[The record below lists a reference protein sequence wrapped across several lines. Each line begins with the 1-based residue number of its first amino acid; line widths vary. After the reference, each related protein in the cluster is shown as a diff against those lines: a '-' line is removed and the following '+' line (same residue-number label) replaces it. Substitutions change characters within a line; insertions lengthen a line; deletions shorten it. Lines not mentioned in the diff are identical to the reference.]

1 MRCLGEA
8 VLNLSQGTVSEI
20 LAKPRPWSALS
31 IKGREPYLRMY
42 SWFHDTN
49 NVQKLLQWKRD
60 RDGNE
65 ETSSTIRRCFPCLF
79 SASKPSTASRS
90 GSS

>member
-1 MRCLGEA
+1 MFSVRFHPEQCSESIIFLLADLGEA

-31 IKGREPYLRMY
+31 IKGREPYIRMY

-49 NVQKLLQWKRD
+49 NVQKLLQWRRD
-60 RDGNE
+60 RDGKDK
-65 ETSSTIRRCFPCLF
+65 ID
-79 SASKPSTASRS
+79 SK
-90 GSS
+90 